1 MVDTNVIVDGN
12 LSRTEETGEEG
23 GDVSNQNR
31 NTDEFRAWYLIYN
44 IWHSYTGGH
53 ISSYGHVLDSCC
65 SECSSLPFLCQL
77 T

>member
-31 NTDEFRAWYLIYN
+31 NTDEIRA
-44 IWHSYTGGH
+44 
-53 ISSYGHVLDSCC
+53 
-65 SECSSLPFLCQL
+65 
-77 T
+77 